1 MITYMLLKKRRCVFC
16 RLKRCVVLLITWFN
30 SVKRYVSWLI
40 VMQYSE
46 SIFCL
51 IENVT
56 WGVIYCLEDI
66 DCETK
71 FLTSIKYFRACVAAR
86 YLYYSI
92 NTSCW
97 QKNDQGSLDS
107 ARRAAGFVRGDD
119 VLHKIFTELAYR
131 YKWIFSNSCAIIN

>member
-1 MITYMLLKKRRCVFC
+1 MYLCSFFIQSR
-16 RLKRCVVLLITWFN
+16 
-30 SVKRYVSWLI
+30 
-40 VMQYSE
+40 E

-66 DCETK
+66 DFEMK
-71 FLTSIKYFRACVAAR
+71 FLTSIKYFRACITV
-86 YLYYSI
+86 YYSI
-92 NTSCW
+92 NTSCS
-97 QKNDQGSLDS
+97 QKLDQGSLDS

-131 YKWIFSNSCAIIN
+131 YK